1 LYHIVDEVYAKCK
14 AQENFKDTDMA
25 NYVTAIYE
33 PFNLKRFPIKIAQML
48 SSPEIK
54 AEVKIIFRP
63 LKTYISPSEK
73 FGRLVFYR

>member
-33 PFNLKRFPIKIAQML
+33 PFNLKRFKIAQML

-54 AEVKIIFRP
+54 AEVKIIFQTVEDLYR
-63 LKTYISPSEK
+63 SSRK